1 MYSKKGG
8 ELYDPEADMAFV
20 DTIKKHLKPHI
31 KVVEVDAHINDP
43 VFAETVVPLL
53 TGMIEGHN

>member
-1 MYSKKGG
+1 
-8 ELYDPEADMAFV
+8 
-20 DTIKKHLKPHI
+20 
-31 KVVEVDAHINDP
+31 VDAHINDP